1 MRIAYCTNV
10 RLPNERAHGHQ
21 VAKVTQALYGLGHH
35 VEIFSPFR
43 HNPIDQNFAAY
54 YGLSSPIPL
63 HQLGTIDGIAAWW
76 APGVTGL
83 KLTTFLFGRAL
94 HGVLSKRTKDF
105 DCIYTRTPELLP
117 VLTTLNKPV
126 ILELHRI
133 PRVGKRTFLRQ
144 LRKCRLIVALTTS
157 MRAALVEMGVSDV
170 PVVVEGDAVDLH
182 DFEMLPPAAD
192 TRKALGIPAG
202 MPLIGYAGQL
212 ESMKLSKGIPELL
225 DALVALRKR
234 GFDFRAVIAGGP
246 ENVKQRFVDELDPLL
261 RDCVT
266 FTGFLPHAK
275 IPTFLTACDVL
286 VYPAPKS
293 KHPFYTRDT
302 SPLKIFEYMA
312 AARPIVTADLPP
324 IRDVLDESMAL
335 FNPPGD
341 ADATADV
348 IRDVFEYPENAE
360 KRARIARGHVES
372 FTWSKRMDR
381 ILKAVGFDQR

>member
-35 VEIFSPFR
+35 VEIFCPFR
-43 HNPIDQNFAAY
+43 HNIIDQNFAAY

-63 HQLGTIDGIAAWW
+63 HQLGTLDGIAAWW

-94 HGVLSKRTKDF
+94 RNVLRSRIKDF
-105 DCIYTRTPELLP
+105 DVLYTRTPELLP
-117 VLTTLNKPV
+117 VLTSIGKPV

-133 PRVGKRTFLRQ
+133 PRLGQRRFLRNV
-144 LRKCRLIVALTTS
+144 RKCRLVVALTSS
-157 MRAALVEMGVSDV
+157 MRAALVDMGVSDV

-182 DFEMLPPAAD
+182 DFDSLPPAAD
-192 TRKALGIPAG
+192 TRKGLDVAEHVPI
-202 MPLIGYAGQL
+202 IGYAGQL

-225 DALVALRKR
+225 DALVVLRKR
-234 GFDFRAVIAGGP
+234 GFDFRAIIVGGP
-246 ENVKQRFVDELDPLL
+246 ENVKQRFVDELDPSLK
-261 RDCVT
+261 DCVQ
-266 FTGFLPHAK
+266 FTGFMTHAK

-302 SPLKIFEYMA
+302 SPLKLFEYMA
-312 AARPIVTADLPP
+312 AERPLVTADLPP
-324 IRDVLDESMAL
+324 IRDVLDDTMAA
-335 FNPPGD
+335 FCPPGD
-341 ADATADV
+341 PEALADAIRETLAD
-348 IRDVFEYPENAE
+348 AE
-360 KRARIARGHVES
+360 AAKRRARIARAHVEN
-372 FTWSKRMDR
+372 FTWDKRMER
-381 ILKAVGFDQR
+381 ILRAIGA

>member
-35 VEIFSPFR
+35 VEIFAPFR

-76 APGVTGL
+76 APGVAGL
-83 KLTTFLFGRAL
+83 KLTTFLFGNALKGMLKKRA
-94 HGVLSKRTKDF
+94 RDF
-105 DCIYTRTPELLP
+105 DLIYTRTPELLP
-117 VLTTLNKPV
+117 VLTSLKKPV
-126 ILELHRI
+126 ILELHKI
-133 PRVGKRTFLRQ
+133 PRVGQRSFLRHV
-144 LRKCRLIVALTTS
+144 RKCRLVVALTNS

-182 DFEMLPPAAD
+182 DFEMLPTAAD
-192 TRKALGIPAG
+192 TRKGLGIPEG
-202 MPLIGYAGQL
+202 LPLIGYAGQL

-225 DALVALRKR
+225 DALAELKKR

-246 ENVKQRFVDELDPLL
+246 ENVKQRFVDELQPSL

-275 IPTFLTACDVL
+275 IPTLLTACDVL

-293 KHPFYTRDT
+293 KNPFYVRDT

-312 AARPIVTADLPP
+312 AGRPIVTADLPP
-324 IRDVLDESMAL
+324 IRDVLDETMAA

-341 ADATADV
+341 AEKTADA
-348 IRDVFEYPENAE
+348 IREALAHPEHAA
-360 KRARIARGHVES
+360 KRARIARTHVEN
-372 FTWSKRMDR
+372 FTWDKRMER
-381 ILKAVGFDQR
+381 IIRAVGA